1 MKCQSC
7 AAPVSRL
14 DRSGR
19 YICEYCETEAIAE
32 SLADSVDRLVLTGTV
47 SDESCPSCGDPS
59 GHAGGHWSGPTAPRL
74 EIGSLDAQ
82 PILGCRRCQ
91 GAWLHRS
98 SFAKLVHGRRAA
110 YTGPDR
116 VSDFDL
122 SVDGPRDHHNRLRCP
137 QCCGTMESYYY
148 AGPGRVAIDSCSA
161 CERIWLDCGELT
173 RIAEAPGRR

>member
-32 SLADSVDRLVLTGTV
+32 ALADSVDRLVLTGTL
-47 SDESCPSCGDPS
+47 SGQACPSCAAVG
-59 GHAGGHWSGPTAPRL
+59 RNL
-74 EIGSLDAQ
+74 EKGSLDEQ
-82 PILGCRRCQ
+82 PVLGCRECQ
-91 GAWLHRS
+91 GVWLHRS
-98 SFAKLVHGRRAA
+98 SFAKLVHGRRSA

-116 VSDFDL
+116 VSDFEL
-122 SVDGPRDHHNRLRCP
+122 TVDGPRDHHNRLACP
-137 QCCGTMESYYY
+137 HCCGTMESYYY
-148 AGPGRVAIDSCSA
+148 AGPGRVAIDSCGT
-161 CERIWLDCGELT
+161 CEQIWLDCGELT